1 MPAKDLGT
9 KHHCWKCGTKF
20 YDLKKP
26 AAICPKC
33 GTNAREAPTTR
44 APAVADKRK
53 AKEKE
58 KAKVVADPVEAVEEP
73 ELEEELDEALDDEPD
88 EPEDDT

>member
-9 KHHCWKCGTKF
+9 KHTCWKCGTKF

-33 GTNAREAPTTR
+33 GANAREAPVTR
-44 APAVADKRK
+44 SPAAAEKRAK
-53 AKEKE
+53 PKEK
-58 KAKVVADPVEAVEEP
+58 VVEPVETVEEP
-73 ELEEELDEALDDEPD
+73 EVEEELDEALDDES
-88 EPEDDT
+88 DDDDA